1 MKESYK
7 KYLTPEIMKD
17 IMKMKSAEEI
27 IKYAAE
33 KNIQIDAPEAEKL
46 LEKFCP
52 DLSDEDIS
60 RIIYIFFPFM
70 FGIYPYTD
78 VTEKQMKAM
87 SDAGIEFQYQSVYDI
102 VYKCLIALLKGIR

>member
-46 LEKFCP
+46 LEKFAGAGNDSKSP
-52 DLSDEDIS
+52 LSAKELDGVAGGEECLPS
-60 RIIYIFFPFM
+60 SKKA
-70 FGIYPYTD
+70 
-78 VTEKQMKAM
+78 KQ
-87 SDAGIEFQYQSVYDI
+87 S
-102 VYKCLIALLKGIR
+102 